1 MGSHHLAM
9 LNMITTLTTLFCLVL
24 ATTAIN
30 LEDIADVRTGGQKSR
45 EPKLFYVSSSSTTSS
60 VSTHTV
66 CFSSTSTG
74 VTTCSGRKRRNIITS
89 PYIDDSSLIIPH
101 RINNDQGE
109 ESDVDQLSG
118 GVNGEI
124 RSERDGRF
132 LLYWLTTTTTSTTT
146 IFTGT
151 SVLATLDC
159 TPNGFTLNGC
169 GGK

>member
-1 MGSHHLAM
+1 MNEHSY
-9 LNMITTLTTLFCLVL
+9 IF
-24 ATTAIN
+24 
-30 LEDIADVRTGGQKSR
+30 RTRQ
-45 EPKLFYVSSSSTTSS
+45 PKLFYVSSSSTTSS
-60 VSTHTV
+60 LSTVTV

-74 VTTCSGRKRRNIITS
+74 VTTCNGRKRRNILTE
-89 PYIDDSSLIIPH
+89 PFMEEASLIVPH
-101 RINNDQGE
+101 RIRYTITIFLTYLHRYASSNRDDDSFTDI
-109 ESDVDQLSG
+109 ES
-118 GVNGEI
+118 GVAETE
-124 RSERDGRF
+124 SVRDGRF

>member
-1 MGSHHLAM
+1 MGSHNLAM

-24 ATTAIN
+24 ATTAVN

-89 PYIDDSSLIIPH
+89 PYIDESSLIIPH
-101 RINNDQGE
+101 RVNNNHDE
-109 ESDVDQLSG
+109 NSDVDQLSG

-132 LLYWLTTTTTSTTT
+132 LLYWLTTTTTL
-146 IFTGT
+146 TGT

>member
-1 MGSHHLAM
+1 MGRHPLAM
-9 LNMITTLTTLFCLVL
+9 LTMITTLTTLFCLVL

-45 EPKLFYVSSSSTTSS
+45 EPKLFYVSSSSTT
-60 VSTHTV
+60 STHTV

-132 LLYWLTTTTTSTTT
+132 LL
-146 IFTGT
+146 
-151 SVLATLDC
+151 
-159 TPNGFTLNGC
+159 
-169 GGK
+169 

>member
-1 MGSHHLAM
+1 MGSHTLAM
-9 LNMITTLTTLFCLVL
+9 LTMITTLAPLFCLVL
-24 ATTAIN
+24 VTSAVK

-74 VTTCSGRKRRNIITS
+74 VTTCSGRKRRNILTS
-89 PYIDDSSLIIPH
+89 PYIDESSLIIPH
-101 RINNDQGE
+101 RISNDERE
-109 ESDVDQLSG
+109 ESEIDQLSG
-118 GVNGEI
+118 GVNGDI

-132 LLYWLTTTTTSTTT
+132 LLYWLTTTTT